1 MVYLIITF
9 IIGFL
14 LSILLSLMI
23 LMDKEAI
30 RYDYYIIHSTKFFCA
45 QAPGTTCQILKIY
58 KDFVNPRLKIK
69 VYYPSGKTCKM
80 MTTLNLFETI
90 WLEMPK

>member
-1 MVYLIITF
+1 MVYLLITF

-14 LSILLSLMI
+14 LSIFLSLMI

-30 RYDYYIIHSTKFFCA
+30 KYDYYIIHSTKFFCA
-45 QAPGTTCQILKIY
+45 QAPETTCQILDIY
-58 KDFVNPRLKIK
+58 NDFVNPRLKIK

-80 MTTLNLFETI
+80 MTTLNLFEAI
-90 WLEMPK
+90 WLELPK

>member
-9 IIGFL
+9 IIAFL

-23 LMDKEAI
+23 LIDKEAI
-30 RYDYYIIHSTKFFCA
+30 RYDYYIIHSTKFFCR

-69 VYYPSGKTCKM
+69 VYYPSGNTYKM
-80 MTTLNLFETI
+80 ITNLNLFETI
-90 WLEMPK
+90 WLEIPK